1 MGNKAVSK
9 EARRAAREAATAAQ
23 EEVIRRTKA
32 NVEDLAAFFDA
43 RARADAVDE
52 WLAERQQALGEQAA
66 QRRGAQRLQ
75 CGTALCAMRD
85 RGETV
90 REIARMAGISEKAVR
105 ELIREAESTEPAAA
119 AAPPPPP
126 AETATAAVSTAVA
139 DTLGSNEVSAH
150 TAHADGRSWEPV
162 SARA

>member
-66 QRRGAQRLQ
+66 RRRGAQRLQ
-75 CGTALCAMRD
+75 CGTALRAMRD
-85 RGETV
+85 RGETL

-119 AAPPPPP
+119 AAP
-126 AETATAAVSTAVA
+126 AAVSTAVA

-162 SARA
+162 SVRA